1 MPRKKK
7 QPNTTTMYLVM
18 VHSDGSPTQV
28 LLPDGRM
35 AILIP
40 ENDLYPYT
48 EAKTFTGVVRK
59 LRGGKLEIMSDEDES
74 IEDIKEG
81 MIFDGHD
88 PKEVRAM
95 KLEKCPLIS
104 FT

>member
-40 ENDLYPYT
+40 ETDLYPYT

-74 IEDIKEG
+74 IEDIREG

-95 KLEKCPLIS
+95 KLEKHPMIS
-104 FT
+104 FI

>member
-1 MPRKKK
+1 MARKKK
-7 QPNTTTMYLVM
+7 QENVTTTYLVM

-35 AILIP
+35 AILVP
-40 ENDLYPYT
+40 QNDLYACT
-48 EAKTFTGVVRK
+48 DASTFTGVVRK
-59 LRGGKLEIMSDEDES
+59 LRGRTFEIMSDEDES
-74 IEDIKEG
+74 IEDIREG
-81 MIFDGHD
+81 LIFDGYD
-88 PKEVRAM
+88 PKKVKAM

>member
-1 MPRKKK
+1 MGKKK
-7 QPNTTTMYLVM
+7 QENTTAMYIVM

-40 ENDLYPYT
+40 QNDLYPCT
-48 EAKTFTGVVRK
+48 EASTFTGVVRK
-59 LRGGKLEIMSDEDES
+59 LRGGKFEIMSDEDEN
-74 IEDIKEG
+74 IEDIREG
-81 MIFDGHD
+81 LIFDGYD
-88 PKEVRAM
+88 PKEAKAM